1 MSDIEIPLEGGNVNA
16 EVVRIGDTV
25 RRATSPSSPT
35 VHKLLL
41 HLEAKGFDA
50 SPRFLGIDEKGRE
63 ILSFIEGNTDFP
75 AEIWTKDAA
84 LIATAK
90 MQRRFHQATEDF
102 VTDNAIW
109 AKEYHDPAQ
118 FEVICHNDF
127 APYNFIYA
135 NGVPKA
141 AIDFDLVGPG
151 PRLRDVAY
159 TAYWMVPLSFNA
171 VDMSPFT
178 IADRDAGSRRL
189 KLFCDTYGIPADAA
203 LLDMVQEVL
212 VYMSDEQAM
221 IETIGVEVTAKLKAD
236 GHLDH
241 WRAEAAAFARNRPAL
256 AANLP

>member
-25 RRATSPSSPT
+25 RRAMSPSGPT
-35 VHKLLL
+35 VHKLLM
-41 HLEAKGFDA
+41 HLEAKGFHA
-50 SPRFLGIDEKGRE
+50 SPRFLGVDDKGRE
-63 ILSFIEGNTDFP
+63 ILSFIEGDTDFP
-75 AEIWTKDAA
+75 ADIWTEDTA

-90 MQRRFHQATEDF
+90 MQQRFHQATEDF

-109 AKEYHDPAQ
+109 AKEYRDPAQ

-135 NGVPKA
+135 NGLPKA
-141 AIDFDLVGPG
+141 VIDFDLVGPG

-171 VDMSPFT
+171 DDMAPFA
-178 IADRDAGSRRL
+178 IADVKAGSRRL
-189 KLFCDTYGIPADAA
+189 KLFCDTYGIPANTT

-212 VYMSDEQAM
+212 LHMSDEQAM
-221 IETIGVEVTAKLKAD
+221 IDVVGADVAAKLKAD

-241 WRAEAAAFARNRPAL
+241 WQREAEAFAQNRAS
-256 AANLP
+256 LPQA